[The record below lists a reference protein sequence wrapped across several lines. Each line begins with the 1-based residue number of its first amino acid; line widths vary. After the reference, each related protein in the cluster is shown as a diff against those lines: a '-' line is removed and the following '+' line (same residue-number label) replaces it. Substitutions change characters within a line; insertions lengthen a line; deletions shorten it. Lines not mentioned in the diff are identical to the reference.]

1 MGWDTNAGVGG
12 VGWERSP
19 AARDDVVETS
29 VPGKYRGTCVGW
41 GVGGG
46 SVCGGEQPLSSAPTC
61 AAYGAEGGVWRAN
74 TTSGLSRAG
83 WDRTERDRTGRVGSD
98 QIGSDRIGS
107 DRIGSDRIG
116 SDRIGSDR
124 IGSDRIG
131 SDRFGSDRIRWD
143 HLDRIGS
150 SGTRQDG
157 TGEGW
162 CPAYSTN
169 TAHHTAHLKL
179 RQKATLDFQVVQAP
193 PPLLHLRS
201 LCRISARTVYTLLYP
216 QHDHVTHQQLTD
228 SPSN

>member
-1 MGWDTNAGVGG
+1 MVWDTNAGVGG

-41 GVGGG
+41 VGRYAEETSRSPPHRRARHTGQREG
-46 SVCGGEQPLSSAPTC
+46 CGGRIR
-61 AAYGAEGGVWRAN
+61 RAVF
-74 TTSGLSRAG
+74 L
-83 WDRTERDRTGRVGSD
+83 ERDGIGRNGTGRVVSD
-98 QIGSDRIGS
+98 RIRSDRIRSDRIGS

-116 SDRIGSDR
+116 SV
-124 IGSDRIG
+124 
-131 SDRFGSDRIRWD
+131 RFGSDRIRWD

-150 SGTRQDG
+150 SGTGQDG

-193 PPLLHLRS
+193 PPLLHLKS
-201 LCRISARTVYTLLYP
+201 LCRISAPCTPYFTISMITS
-216 QHDHVTHQQLTD
+216 HT
-228 SPSN
+228 SN